1 MSFFASS
8 LFICFKRCK
17 TRNNL
22 TIKWGKT
29 QALKQ
34 NKKRLP
40 IQNFRSSQCLTPPI
54 FFKFKTMSSATLSY
68 SGCLV
73 SLHRGIYNAFG
84 IHLVIF
90 SIVFKV
96 NVFMFF
102 FNLLILCFKVPPF
115 ASSASRQLFQTSE
128 NQRVTLFIVI
138 VTIFR
143 GFFFSYTLIKFS
155 SL

>member
-102 FNLLILCFKVPPF
+102 LFFINT
-115 ASSASRQLFQTSE
+115 LFQGAAFCSVGKSPAFP
-128 NQRVTLFIVI
+128 N
-138 VTIFR
+138 FR
-143 GFFFSYTLIKFS
+143 KSKGNSFHRHCYHF
-155 SL
+155 

>member
-1 MSFFASS
+1 MRLVY
-8 LFICFKRCK
+8 LFVLNVIKR
-17 TRNNL
+17 RNNL
-22 TIKWGKT
+22 TIKWDKT

-68 SGCLV
+68 TGCLV

-84 IHLVIF
+84 INSVIF
-90 SIVFKV
+90 SILFKV

-102 FNLLILCFKVPPF
+102 FLLILCFKVPPF
-115 ASSASRQLFQTSE
+115 APSASRQLFQTSE

-143 GFFFSYTLIKFS
+143 EFFFSYTLIKFS